1 MVKENCGVVGIFSLD
16 GVNIIPMII
25 DSLRALQ
32 HRGQEAWGLAVPKK
46 NPYKQLGLVSGAV
59 SEFDK
64 ITKEYASHA
73 AIGHVRYSTIGKSN
87 LENAQPLKV
96 KDLCIAHNGTIS
108 NVEELAGMV
117 GGCTF
122 TPQNVSDTLLE
133 GKRMGSVVSYKSK
146 IRKALFLF

>member
-32 HRGQEAWGLAVPKK
+32 HRGQEAWGLAVPNK

-108 NVEELAGMV
+108 NVEELAGMG
-117 GGCTF
+117 GGCTVYSQKGNDKLIA
-122 TPQNVSDTLLE
+122 TKKMVSLVFH
-133 GKRMGSVVSYKSK
+133 KR
-146 IRKALFLF
+146 

>member
-1 MVKENCGVVGIFSLD
+1 MVKENCGVVGIFSLG

-117 GGCTF
+117 GGWYIYS
-122 TPQNVSDTLLE
+122 PKVSDKIYR
-133 GKRMGSVVSYKSK
+133 GKKTVHVEFSEM
-146 IRKALFLF
+146 